1 MEVEFMITIAEIKHQ
16 EKLVGRHYGAVR
28 RLSKP
33 DGNKALLQKAARA
46 FQEAFRFFD
55 YFNGSAPAHTPS
67 LYQRIQAGELDAI
80 EEAVR
85 FLEADPCCVEAGY
98 IKLKICKA
106 LRSAVLPE
114 PHRERLR
121 QVILRNARLDRPMA
135 EFFRYAQL
143 AEALYSPEF
152 AAAVCALPATK
163 EHWRQR
169 RQRLISALSPRTPVP
184 AHCVTNNWWGVPPG
198 IFSLY

>member
-1 MEVEFMITIAEIKHQ
+1 MITIAEIKHQ
-16 EKLVGRHYGAVR
+16 EKVVGRHYGAVR

-114 PHRERLR
+114 SHRERLR
-121 QVILRNARLDRPMA
+121 QVIRAMPGWTARWLSFSATRSWRKPCTARNLPRPSA
-135 EFFRYAQL
+135 
-143 AEALYSPEF
+143 P
-152 AAAVCALPATK
+152 C
-163 EHWRQR
+163 R
-169 RQRLISALSPRTPVP
+169 RRRNTGGRGGSA
-184 AHCVTNNWWGVPPG
+184 
-198 IFSLY
+198 